1 MMDLYQQYIHKS
13 RYARY
18 IPELRRRETWEE
30 TVNRYVTNV
39 VEPHVGLGSTTNQIR
54 KAILEMDI
62 MPSMRAMMTAGPALE
77 RDHVAGYNCAYVAVD
92 DRKVFDEIMYILLCG
107 TGVGF
112 SVERKYTSQLP
123 EVPHSFYPASATIHV
138 ADSKIGWASATR
150 KLVSLLFDGQ
160 VPDVDYSRLRPEGS
174 PLKTFGGRASGPGPL
189 RECHNFIITTF
200 KGAAGRQLNDLEC
213 HDIICKIAE
222 SVVCGGVRR
231 SALLS
236 LSNLQSERL
245 RTAKQG
251 TWYYADP
258 QRALSNNSVCYTERP
273 DIGVFLKEWSAL
285 IESRSGE
292 RGLFSRY
299 AAERELPD
307 RREGGH
313 DWGTNPC
320 SEIVLRP
327 RQFCNLTEV
336 VARKGDTLED
346 LKRKVRLAT
355 ILGTIQST
363 FTDFRYLGKKW
374 KDNCEEERLLGVS
387 ITGIMDCTL
396 LNTDNAD
403 PHVLSDLREHAIKIN
418 TRWAKQIG
426 ISPSAAITCVKPSG
440 TVSQLTNSSSGIHPR
455 YARYYIRRV
464 RQAKS
469 DPLCQVLIDAGVPH
483 ETDVTNESQWV
494 FDFPVKSPDD
504 SITVDDVGAIAQL
517 EHWKIYNANFCE
529 HKPSVSI
536 YVKDSEWLD
545 VGAWVYKNF
554 DLLSGVS
561 FFPVDDHS
569 YRQAPYERITSE
581 EYDKLISVMP
591 TEVDWNI
598 EEELDSTTSSQELAC
613 AGGACEL

>member
-1 MMDLYQQYIHKS
+1 M
-13 RYARY
+13 
-18 IPELRRRETWEE
+18 
-30 TVNRYVTNV
+30 
-39 VEPHVGLGSTTNQIR
+39 
-54 KAILEMDI
+54 
-62 MPSMRAMMTAGPALE
+62 
-77 RDHVAGYNCAYVAVD
+77 
-92 DRKVFDEIMYILLCG
+92 
-107 TGVGF
+107 
-112 SVERKYTSQLP
+112 
-123 EVPHSFYPASATIHV
+123 
-138 ADSKIGWASATR
+138 
-150 KLVSLLFDGQ
+150 
-160 VPDVDYSRLRPEGS
+160 
-174 PLKTFGGRASGPGPL
+174 
-189 RECHNFIITTF
+189 
-200 KGAAGRQLNDLEC
+200 
-213 HDIICKIAE
+213 
-222 SVVCGGVRR
+222 
-231 SALLS
+231 
-236 LSNLQSERL
+236 
-245 RTAKQG
+245 
-251 TWYYADP
+251 
-258 QRALSNNSVCYTERP
+258 
-273 DIGVFLKEWSAL
+273 
-285 IESRSGE
+285 
-292 RGLFSRY
+292 
-299 AAERELPD
+299 
-307 RREGGH
+307 
-313 DWGTNPC
+313 
-320 SEIVLRP
+320 
-327 RQFCNLTEV
+327 
-336 VARKGDTLED
+336 
-346 LKRKVRLAT
+346 
-355 ILGTIQST
+355 
-363 FTDFRYLGKKW
+363 
-374 KDNCEEERLLGVS
+374 S

-396 LNTDNAD
+396 LNTDSVD

-418 TRWAKQIG
+418 TKWAKQIG

-464 RQAKS
+464 RQAKA